1 VSANQQ
7 QPTIQQLKKRALE
20 PAGLPRNRGWLE
32 LSQVLELL
40 NRHRGKK
47 GRAQFQN
54 LIHDGTLGRRTAFY
68 LRKVGQLIRTA
79 KLSTSQA
86 ERIGWTKLQIVGDK
100 LNGKNAAR
108 LLKLAEENNAQELR
122 RLVSKKRAKSKPK
135 CLQLYFTDKQY
146 EQFKRALID
155 QKAKTKA
162 VALSAKRK
170 HLCASFG

>member
-1 VSANQQ
+1 MSGHAMQ

-20 PAGLPRNRGWLE
+20 LAELPRNRGWFE

-40 NRHRGKK
+40 HRRD
-47 GRAQFQN
+47 RAEFQD
-54 LIHDGTLGRRTAFY
+54 LIHPGALGRRTAFC

-79 KLSTSQA
+79 KLSTYQA

-122 RLVSKKRAKSKPK
+122 RLVNKKRTKSKPN
-135 CLQLYFTDKQY
+135 CVQLYLTNKQY
-146 EQFKRALID
+146 EHFK
-155 QKAKTKA
+155 KG
-162 VALSAKRK
+162 SN
-170 HLCASFG
+170 